1 MSYTWSSATQHRTQ
15 AEELNTYF
23 IPDDKEL
30 QQKGYRSGY
39 SKRSTDLVDRTG
51 INVSEQT
58 DASKWQNCKSE

>member
-15 AEELNTYF
+15 AEEFNTCF
-23 IPDDKEL
+23 IPDDNQL

-58 DASKWQNCKSE
+58 EQNKITNIVS